1 MHTPRTRSSLYS
13 PRNSEPILRELT
25 RARLPA
31 KSPPYRTLRMLAH
44 GHGSGVV
51 GFQVDRGIGAY
62 SLLQSC
68 IGLRS
73 DPFGVVLTGARRKY
87 GGQLEPGSRP
97 TPMMR
102 GGGQEKS
109 GARLRALP
117 TPPPLSHHLP
127 LALPPP
133 RRGLRTHRDVRTQ
146 TTHPARASPSMS
158 SICLQQAFHLSR
170 ERPRRG
176 SPFTPIAPSSRVAR
190 LVVASRL
197 NARPWDPPPDLPQ
210 GRGTSRAPCAH
221 WIAAQGGTMV
231 SSADPTPCVRV
242 QSTWQPPR
250 QSKRRKRAET
260 LPTLDGKACGVR
272 RARRA
277 PRAPRSCRAVGSL

>member
-51 GFQVDRGIGAY
+51 GFQVDRGIGTY

-97 TPMMR
+97 TPMR
-102 GGGQEKS
+102 ADAWWWPGKERS
-109 GARLRALP
+109 TTAGASH
-117 TPPPLSHHLP
+117 TPASFPSS
-127 LALPPP
+127 A
-133 RRGLRTHRDVRTQ
+133 
-146 TTHPARASPSMS
+146 ARA
-158 SICLQQAFHLSR
+158 
-170 ERPRRG
+170 
-176 SPFTPIAPSSRVAR
+176 
-190 LVVASRL
+190 
-197 NARPWDPPPDLPQ
+197 PP
-210 GRGTSRAPCAH
+210 A
-221 WIAAQGGTMV
+221 
-231 SSADPTPCVRV
+231 
-242 QSTWQPPR
+242 
-250 QSKRRKRAET
+250 
-260 LPTLDGKACGVR
+260 
-272 RARRA
+272 A
-277 PRAPRSCRAVGSL
+277 PRATNSQRRSNSNYAPRAGEPKSVVDVPPASVPLQPRATSTRIPDAHSPPIAT